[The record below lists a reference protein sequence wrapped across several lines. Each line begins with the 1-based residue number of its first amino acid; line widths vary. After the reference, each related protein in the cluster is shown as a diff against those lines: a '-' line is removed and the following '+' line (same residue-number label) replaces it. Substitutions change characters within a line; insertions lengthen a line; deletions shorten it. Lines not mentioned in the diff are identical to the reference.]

1 MGRRRK
7 TRLDLPQRVYFNHGA
22 YFYAPPV
29 GGRIHLGRD
38 FGLAMAKW
46 AGIVARPG
54 KMATMGEVMDRYM
67 LEVAPQKAAATRR
80 DNIREMAKLR
90 AVFGHMR
97 PDEVTP
103 PDIYAYMDARGAPV
117 RANREKALLSHVFSF
132 AIRWGVIKDNP
143 CRNVK
148 RNTEKPRDRYV
159 EDWELEALKTIASDF
174 LRNYIDFKYL
184 TGMRKGDILKLRL
197 DALTDEGIAITQAKT
212 GAKLIYL
219 WDSELR
225 AIVDRVKSM
234 PRRIRG
240 LHLFCTR
247 SGQPY
252 TASGFDSI
260 WQRAMQKATDNEKG
274 VLKERFTEHDIRA
287 KTATD
292 DPLNAQQRLGHK
304 SRAMTDRY
312 VRVRTI
318 ERVKPLVLG
327 RKG

>member
-22 YFYAPPV
+22 YYYAPLV
-29 GGRIHLGRD
+29 GGRIHLGRE

-46 AGIVARPG
+46 AEVVARPA
-54 KMATMGEVMDRYM
+54 KMASMGEVLDRYM
-67 LEVAPQKAAATRR
+67 LEVAPTKSPRTYQ
-80 DNIREMAKLR
+80 DNIKEAARLR
-90 AVFGHMR
+90 AVFGHMQ
-97 PDEVTP
+97 PDEITA

-117 RANREKALLSHVFSF
+117 RANREKALLSHVYSY
-132 AIRWGVIKDNP
+132 AIRWGVVKDNP

-148 RNTEKPRDRYV
+148 RNREQPRNRYV
-159 EDWELEALKTIASDF
+159 EDAELESFKAIAGDF
-174 LRNYIDFKYL
+174 LRNYIEFKYL

-197 DALTDEGIAITQAKT
+197 DALTDEGIAVTQSKT
-212 GAKLIYL
+212 GGKLIYL
-219 WDSELR
+219 WDADLR
-225 AIVDRVKSM
+225 TIVDRIKAM
-234 PRRIRG
+234 RRRIRG

-252 TASGFDSI
+252 SASGFDSI
-260 WQRAMQKATDNEKG
+260 WQRAMQKATDKATG

-304 SRAMTDRY
+304 NRAMTDRY
-312 VRVRTI
+312 VKIRQV
-318 ERVKPLVLG
+318 ERVFPLT
-327 RKG
+327 KKS